1 MPFSKR
7 GIKSIDRGEV
17 VTKAE
22 AEWVLLQ
29 QLLVDENLSLTARHT
44 NYSQSAL
51 SMKIKRL
58 EQELGVKIFERTQN
72 GLQRTAAGDAYLQF
86 LAAQQQAYAQMMSK
100 LHGQTRIIRVG
111 LSNSSLKRYST
122 SLAQIEKS
130 FAWQF
135 DYVVDD
141 SATLNNQVLQGVID
155 CAITTNPMKHSPEL
169 MYDKLAE
176 ENFVVLSDK
185 RYAQVLVNQELTLY
199 ATHRDC
205 VYTQSVLAW
214 LEAQQK
220 QVTVKILPSPESI
233 RDFLSVS
240 QAITVLNEKLVEA
253 YHYTDVIVHELPIL
267 QQRDTVWIARHS
279 TDESL
284 YQMKE
289 KLWQLEE
296 EMKHALIIDR
306 I

>member
-1 MPFSKR
+1 M
-7 GIKSIDRGEV
+7 
-17 VTKAE
+17 TKAE

-58 EQELGVKIFERTQN
+58 EQGLGAKVFERTPS

-86 LAAQQQAYAQMMSK
+86 LATQRQAYDQLMTK
-100 LHGQTRIIRVG
+100 LHGQKTSIRID

-122 SLAQIEKS
+122 ALAQIEKS

-135 DYVVDD
+135 DYMVDD

-155 CAITTNPMKHSPEL
+155 CAITTNPMKHFSEL
-169 MYDKLAE
+169 TYDKLAE

-185 RYAQVLVNQELTLY
+185 RYTQTLASQQLTLY
-199 ATHRDC
+199 ATHLDC
-205 VYTQSVLAW
+205 VYTQSVLEW

-233 RDFLSVS
+233 RDFLTVP
-240 QAITVLNEKLVEA
+240 QTITVLNERLVEA
-253 YHYTDVIVHELPIL
+253 YHYTDVIAHELPIS
-267 QQRDTVWIARHS
+267 QQRDTVWIARQS
-279 TDESL
+279 TNEAL
-284 YQMKE
+284 LQMKE
-289 KLWQLEE
+289 MLGQLEE
-296 EMKHALIIDR
+296 ETQHALIIDR